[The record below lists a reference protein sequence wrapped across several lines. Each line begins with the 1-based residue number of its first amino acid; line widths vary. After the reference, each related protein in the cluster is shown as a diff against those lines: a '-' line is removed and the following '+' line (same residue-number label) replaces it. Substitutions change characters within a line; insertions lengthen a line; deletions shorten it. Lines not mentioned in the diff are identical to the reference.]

1 MADKFDTMVAMLE
14 RDPQLAE
21 QFGKNP
27 DTVLKQFG
35 VEAGQLDTGTKET
48 AAALERANAVLKA
61 AALDPKDSAVTRFH
75 SRPIRHS
82 RMDSA

>member
-35 VEAGQLDTGTKET
+35 VEAGQHGNKGT

-61 AALDPKDSAVTRFH
+61 TALIQKTAR
-75 SRPIRHS
+75 
-82 RMDSA
+82 